1 MIRLALPRFYMP
13 RGTRLEGRRV
23 YLRPPRHRDWRAWS
37 ELRAA
42 SRSFLVPWEPT
53 WQRDALGHA
62 AYRRRLRMMAF
73 EWRDDAGYSFLILRR
88 NDDVLIG
95 GVTLSH
101 LRRGVSQTA
110 SLGYWVGA
118 AFARQ
123 GHMTEALGLML
134 PFAFDRLGLH
144 RVEAACLPHNVA
156 SRGLLTKLGFREEGY
171 AREYLKIDGAW
182 QDHVL
187 YGLLRPDLRA
197 LAGTTAA
204 APARSPMVA
213 RRTESVGS

>member
-1 MIRLALPRFYMP
+1 MIRLALPRFHMP
-13 RGTRLEGRRV
+13 RATRLEGRRI
-23 YLRPPRHRDWRAWS
+23 YLRPPRYRDWRAWS

-42 SRSFLVPWEPT
+42 SRTFLVPWEPT

-73 EWRDDAGYSFLILRR
+73 EWRDDVGYSFLIFRR
-88 NDDVLIG
+88 TDDVLVG

-101 LRRGVSQTA
+101 LRRGVAQTA
-110 SLGYWVGA
+110 SIGYWVGA

-123 GHMTEALGLML
+123 GFMTESLGQLL

-144 RVEAACLPHNVA
+144 RIEAACLPHNVA

-187 YGLLRPDLRA
+187 YGLVRTDLRSF
-197 LAGTTAA
+197 AA
-204 APARSPMVA
+204 AAVAPAVRTPVTA
-213 RRTESVGS
+213 RRTAAVGS

>member
-62 AYRRRLRMMAF
+62 AYRRRLRLMSF
-73 EWRDDAGYSFLILRR
+73 EWRDDAGYSFLIFRR
-88 NDDVLIG
+88 SDDVLIG

-123 GHMTEALGLML
+123 GLMSEALTLLL

-171 AREYLKIDGAW
+171 AREYLKIDGTW

-187 YGLLRPDLRA
+187 YGLLRSELRTLVPA
-197 LAGTTAA
+197 PAA
-204 APARSPMVA
+204 APARAPLAA
-213 RRTESVGS
+213 RRAASVGS